1 MEDTIPHNGEDC
13 QPYSFPHWEKT
24 SPVSYANGYKMGNNL
39 KKLREQMGWTHQQAA
54 DALGVSRGQFIKLER
69 SERKLTQEYIQRAAA
84 VFKVPETDIFL
95 LPKEAPVVG
104 YVGAGSE
111 AHYYDGGHPPDDFAP
126 MPPGGTEQT
135 VAVEVRGDSLGTM
148 FNRWIVYYDDV
159 RTPPTPDMLRKL
171 CVVGLASGQVLV
183 KMLIKGSTPDRFHL
197 LSQSGGMIEDAEVVW
212 AAEVRAMAPR

>member
-1 MEDTIPHNGEDC
+1 MSLVIPHNGEVC
-13 QPYSFPHWEKT
+13 QLKCSPHWGTTINAGCAKGD
-24 SPVSYANGYKMGNNL
+24 NMGNNL
-39 KKLREQMGWTHQQAA
+39 KNLRKQKGWSHQQAA
-54 DALGVSRGQFIKLER
+54 DAMGVSRGQFIKLER
-69 SERKLTQEYIQRAAA
+69 SERKLTQEYIQRAAI
-84 VFKVPETDIFL
+84 VFNVSEADVFAA
-95 LPKEAPVVG
+95 PKEAPIVG

-135 VAVEVRGDSLGTM
+135 VAVEVRGDSLGTI
-148 FNRWIVYYDDV
+148 FNRWLVYYDDV

-183 KMLIKGSTPDRFHL
+183 KMLAKGSLPGRYHL
-197 LSQSGGMIEDAEVVW
+197 LSQTEGMIEDAEIIW